1 MMNSNPPEIEVPLGH
16 FVKMNVL
23 LWNCRG
29 ALNADFKR
37 RIFEMAINHHP
48 SIMVITETR
57 VGGDRAAKI
66 IEDLPFDGSIVTET
80 IGYAGGLWLLWKTD
94 DVDVMLLS
102 TTEQEIHATVK
113 VRNSDPIWLI
123 SAIYARPRL
132 SERRILWDN
141 LKVVAQL
148 HNLPWLM
155 LGDFNEVLSSEDKFG
170 GNQVNLNMAL
180 QFKDCLDVC
189 NMLDLGFVGP
199 KYTWTNRRP
208 ISDLIL
214 ERIDRCFANPSW
226 RVLYPK
232 ATVTHLIRTYSDHC
246 PVLIELFGYTP
257 SGQNKPFRFHTMWL
271 LHPRFPNIVQEAWT
285 AGKDLQESIMD
296 FVGKAKHCNYNV
308 FGNLFAKKK
317 RVLARINGT
326 QKALASRPSDFLL
339 NLEKQLIEEYFII
352 LLQEEKYWAL
362 KSRLN
367 AAMFGDHN
375 TNFFHVSTLVRR
387 HKNKIRCLKDSLGN
401 WITDE
406 IEIKR
411 HINCGF
417 EKLYTSELCM
427 SPMFSAVTSFSCCF
441 LSAENCLSISSGIT
455 DEEIRAALWS
465 LKPFKAPGPDGLHA
479 GFFQRFW
486 PEVGGSICAKVKK
499 VFDTGVVPKFLNETL
514 ITLVPK
520 CQNPVS
526 LSNYRPISLCNS
538 VYKIVSKIIVARI
551 RPFLSNLISPMQ
563 TAFVPGRRGA
573 DNVIIAQELIYT
585 LDRKKGA
592 TGYMA
597 IKLDL
602 EKAYDRLEW
611 SFIHKVLH
619 AFHFP
624 SNLIKVIMGCVST
637 TTISVLVNGGVLD
650 SFSPS
655 RGIRQGDPLS
665 PYLFILCME
674 YLSHLIELKCRDG
687 SWTPLTASRGN
698 VGISHLLFVDD
709 IILFYKVDSKACNA
723 IAEVLEK
730 FCKESGQ
737 KISQDKSHV
746 YFSPNVSEEMK
757 EEVWEKLGFN
767 ETQNIGKY
775 LGFPILHKGANR
787 RQYNDIVERV
797 MNKLSRWKAKFLSF
811 ASRSVLIKSV
821 MAAMPNHVMRG
832 AALPTHICD
841 KLDKINRDFLWGSTS
856 DRQKM
861 HLVGWNKIVQPKE
874 EGGLGIQA
882 ARAKN
887 IALLSKLN
895 WRMYHEQDAHWAKI
909 MLKKYC
915 TGPRARASNPDS
927 LHSSPNWRAIKVG
940 FLYL

>member
-102 TTEQEIHATVK
+102 STEQEIHATVK

-155 LGDFNEVLSSEDKFG
+155 LGDFNEVLCSEDKFG
-170 GNQVNLNMAL
+170 GNQVNLNRAL

-232 ATVTHLIRTYSDHC
+232 ATVTHLTRTYSDHC

-339 NLEKQLIEEYFII
+339 NLEKQLIEEYF
-352 LLQEEKYWAL
+352 Y
-362 KSRLN
+362 
-367 AAMFGDHN
+367 
-375 TNFFHVSTLVRR
+375 NFT
-387 HKNKIRCLKDSLGN
+387 
-401 WITDE
+401 
-406 IEIKR
+406 
-411 HINCGF
+411 
-417 EKLYTSELCM
+417 
-427 SPMFSAVTSFSCCF
+427 
-441 LSAENCLSISSGIT
+441 
-455 DEEIRAALWS
+455 
-465 LKPFKAPGPDGLHA
+465 
-479 GFFQRFW
+479 
-486 PEVGGSICAKVKK
+486 
-499 VFDTGVVPKFLNETL
+499 
-514 ITLVPK
+514 
-520 CQNPVS
+520 
-526 LSNYRPISLCNS
+526 
-538 VYKIVSKIIVARI
+538 
-551 RPFLSNLISPMQ
+551 
-563 TAFVPGRRGA
+563 PGR
-573 DNVIIAQELIYT
+573 E
-585 LDRKKGA
+585 
-592 TGYMA
+592 
-597 IKLDL
+597 
-602 EKAYDRLEW
+602 
-611 SFIHKVLH
+611 
-619 AFHFP
+619 
-624 SNLIKVIMGCVST
+624 
-637 TTISVLVNGGVLD
+637 
-650 SFSPS
+650 
-655 RGIRQGDPLS
+655 
-665 PYLFILCME
+665 IL
-674 YLSHLIELKCRDG
+674 G
-687 SWTPLTASRGN
+687 T
-698 VGISHLLFVDD
+698 
-709 IILFYKVDSKACNA
+709 
-723 IAEVLEK
+723 
-730 FCKESGQ
+730 
-737 KISQDKSHV
+737 
-746 YFSPNVSEEMK
+746 
-757 EEVWEKLGFN
+757 
-767 ETQNIGKY
+767 
-775 LGFPILHKGANR
+775 
-787 RQYNDIVERV
+787 
-797 MNKLSRWKAKFLSF
+797 
-811 ASRSVLIKSV
+811 
-821 MAAMPNHVMRG
+821 
-832 AALPTHICD
+832 
-841 KLDKINRDFLWGSTS
+841 
-856 DRQKM
+856 
-861 HLVGWNKIVQPKE
+861 
-874 EGGLGIQA
+874 
-882 ARAKN
+882 
-887 IALLSKLN
+887 
-895 WRMYHEQDAHWAKI
+895 
-909 MLKKYC
+909 
-915 TGPRARASNPDS
+915 
-927 LHSSPNWRAIKVG
+927 
-940 FLYL
+940 